1 MLNRRRI
8 LKMGATA
15 CVPLGSGN
23 AGQLPP
29 VSEEKEAG
37 ILSKDTLNH
46 FYRFFSDICHRYPT
60 TQQDQTLLAA
70 EAIWQLLHA
79 WRPKPPE
86 KTEWEKVSSGTL
98 KQRDTLFGLFT
109 TVDGA
114 GNLKHPLMLTADIP
128 RGIILLD
135 DPLRPRLGE
144 VRAAFGATR
153 VKVNGIPGLGL
164 DLPVHVERPA
174 RILGKIVDKDTGKR
188 WPGRVSVLDSNRE
201 YRHAKAY
208 AAIATVSE
216 KPVIFRPAWQKLP
229 FFYSDGSFEVL
240 LPSGTTMVSLERGC
254 EHEIVRKMVDL
265 SPGETVE
272 ITISSGRLVDLRSRG
287 WISGDTHVHWCV
299 NSWDENE
306 SPELLKVVQRAEDV
320 RVVNNLT
327 LYQWRQNKPFT
338 KPDNA
343 PPGPVQSVS
352 DPDYIVHMGEE
363 FRNDNH
369 YGHINLLGIKSLIH
383 PISTGPGSG
392 GDAKAFDWPLNREI
406 IAEAKK
412 QGAVVC
418 EAHNLGPFHS
428 SSVPIHV
435 AMRLSDCLDQ
445 LEPQHYYR
453 FLDCGFRIGL
463 GNGSDHPARLV
474 GCCRVYVQTGELPGE
489 PISHRKWI
497 DGLKA
502 GRSFTTSGPIL
513 LLTCEGHG
521 PGEIVSAK
529 LGDTV
534 KVRLHAIS
542 KNPLGKVEII
552 GSGGRILGTIETSK
566 HEATI
571 DIQEKLAGSSWFVGR
586 ASRNQSFDALSGP
599 DIAHTSA
606 VYVEVPNKPVFD
618 SESAKWWIGNIRQH
632 RERLRLQ
639 GNFPDEG
646 KKNEALAFID
656 QGIGIYEELIRKGL
670 AK

>member
-8 LKMGATA
+8 LEMGATA
-15 CVPLGSGN
+15 CVPLRSGN
-23 AGQLPP
+23 ADEPP
-29 VSEEKEAG
+29 VVTGEKATG

-46 FYRFFSDICHRYPT
+46 FYRFFSDICHRYPSS
-60 TQQDQTLLAA
+60 QQDQTLAAA

-79 WRPKPPE
+79 WRPKPPDSR
-86 KTEWEKVSSGTL
+86 EWETVSSGTL
-98 KQRDTLFGLFT
+98 KQRDRLFGFFPT
-109 TVDGA
+109 MDATGK
-114 GNLKHPLMLTADIP
+114 LKHPLMLTADLP
-128 RGIILLD
+128 RAVILIA
-135 DPLRPRLGE
+135 DPLRPQLGE
-144 VRAAFGATR
+144 VCASFGATR
-153 VKVNGIPGLGL
+153 VKVTGIPGTDL

-174 RILGKIVDKDTGKR
+174 RILGKILDKDTGKP
-188 WPGRVSVLDSNRE
+188 WPGRVSVLDSNGQ

-208 AAIATVSE
+208 AGIATVSE
-216 KPVIFRPAWQKLP
+216 KPVVFRPAWQKLL

-240 LPSGTTMVSLERGC
+240 LPSGTTMLSLERGC
-254 EHEIVRKMVDL
+254 EHKIVRKRIDL

-272 ITISSGRLVDLRSRG
+272 VTLSSGRLVDMRTRG

-327 LYQWRQNKPFT
+327 LYQWRPKKPFT

-343 PPGPVQSVS
+343 PPGPVAGVS

-369 YGHINLLGIKSLIH
+369 YGHINLLGITKLIH

-392 GDAKAFDWPLNREI
+392 GDAKAHDWPLNREI

-435 AMRLSDCLDQ
+435 AMGLSDCLDQ

-474 GCCRVYVQTGELPGE
+474 GCCRVYVQTGEKPDE
-489 PISHRKWI
+489 PLSHRKWI

-513 LLTCEGHG
+513 FLSCEGNG

-529 LGDTV
+529 VGETV

-542 KNPLGKVEII
+542 KNPLGKVEIV
-552 GSGGRILGTIETSK
+552 GSGGRILGTLQTDK

-571 DIQEKLAGSSWFVGR
+571 DIQEKLAGSTWFAGR
-586 ASRNQSFDALSGP
+586 VSRNQSFDALSGP

-606 VYVEVPNKPVFD
+606 LYVHVPNKPIFD
-618 SESAKWWIGNIRQH
+618 PESAKWWIANIRQH

-639 GNFPDEG
+639 GNFPDEA
-646 KKNEALAFID
+646 KKAEALAFID
-656 QGIGIYEELIRKGL
+656 QGIQLYEELIRKG
-670 AK
+670 

>member
-86 KTEWEKVSSGTL
+86 KTEWEKVSFETL

-208 AAIATVSE
+208 AANSTVSE

-240 LPSGTTMVSLERGC
+240 LPSGTTMLSLERGC

-352 DPDYIVHMGEE
+352 DPDYIVHIGEE

-435 AMRLSDCLDQ
+435 AMGLSDCLDQ

-453 FLDCGFRIGL
+453 FLDCGFQIGL

-571 DIQEKLAGSSWFVGR
+571 DIQEKLACSSWFVGR
-586 ASRNQSFDALSGP
+586 ASRSQSFDALSGP

>member
-15 CVPLGSGN
+15 CVPLGTGN

-29 VSEEKEAG
+29 VSEEKEPG

-114 GNLKHPLMLTADIP
+114 GNLKHPLMLTSDIP
-128 RGIILLD
+128 RGIIFLD

-153 VKVNGIPGLGL
+153 AKVNGIPGLDL

-272 ITISSGRLVDLRSRG
+272 ITLSSGRLVDLRSRG

-369 YGHINLLGIKSLIH
+369 YGHINLLGIKNLIH

-435 AMRLSDCLDQ
+435 AMGLSDCLDQ
-445 LEPQHYYR
+445 LEPRHYYR

-497 DGLKA
+497 DGLKG

-618 SESAKWWIGNIRQH
+618 PESAKWWIGNIRQH